1 MLLDLLHRAEKRG
14 LIASTEEFR
23 ALEEVRNVIAQDYSG
38 AELTA
43 LLDFC
48 RTREPRLNAAC
59 DRMAAYT
66 RAIGEKV
73 S

>member
-23 ALEEVRNVIAQDYSG
+23 SLEEVRNVIAQDYSG

-48 RTREPRLNAAC
+48 CTC
-59 DRMAAYT
+59 DQIAAYT
-66 RAIGEKV
+66 RAVGEKV